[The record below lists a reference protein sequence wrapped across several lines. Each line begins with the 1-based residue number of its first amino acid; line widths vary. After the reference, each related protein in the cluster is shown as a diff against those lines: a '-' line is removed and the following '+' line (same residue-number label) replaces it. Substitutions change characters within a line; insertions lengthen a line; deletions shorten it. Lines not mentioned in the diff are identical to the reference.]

1 MAVIED
7 KALVKGRINQTGGV
21 RANINS
27 TTSSGPQQVSVQVP
41 STNVSITNVNRLRS
55 LTDVDSSS
63 LTDGALLQY
72 DASSDK
78 FVTRN
83 ELDTTSGTLVFNG
96 GNF

>member
-1 MAVIED
+1 MVKAV
-7 KALVKGRINQTGGV
+7 INQTGGV
-21 RANINS
+21 KANINS
-27 TTSSGPQQVSVQVP
+27 STSSGPQQVSVQVP
-41 STNVSITNVNRLRS
+41 STNINITNVNRLRGLS
-55 LTDVDSSS
+55 DVDSTT

-78 FVTRN
+78 FKTRN

>member
-1 MAVIED
+1 MVKAV
-7 KALVKGRINQTGGV
+7 INQTGGV
-21 RANINS
+21 KANINS
-27 TTSSGPQQVSVQVP
+27 STSSGPQQVSVQAP
-41 STNVSITNVNRLRS
+41 STNVNITNVNRLRS
-55 LTDVDSSS
+55 LSDVDSTS

-78 FVTRN
+78 FKTRN